1 MKSNSNK
8 MVHVQINVDTCHTR
22 AHNTITIP
30 VYMTYIIW
38 LQLIN
43 CAWICFSRC
52 NIGYFN
58 CHDEL
63 VVSGATWPG
72 PAHCDRQ
79 LKALHDNGID
89 TWLWSGVNYQDLNL
103 DPRIGAEGWEIP
115 ALHDY
120 AVQFLFKTL
129 LCMAS
134 GPQALLEFILAKS
147 LRIFLRQQ
155 DMLNWLSLP
164 QSIGILYDE
173 RSENWSKKNWLNI
186 LALSSALLRK
196 QLLWYIDSGNLWEFE
211 LNLWCDQNFL
221 ELLMPDHHNCINCPS
236 FFDMT

>member
-120 AVQFLFKTL
+120 AVQFLLRFGSL
-129 LCMAS
+129 VPS
-134 GPQALLEFILAKS
+134 PQDRSPVPFTAWYADRISIWETQGIALTGVRTRDLWI
-147 LRIFLRQQ
+147 
-155 DMLNWLSLP
+155 
-164 QSIGILYDE
+164 
-173 RSENWSKKNWLNI
+173 SK
-186 LALSSALLRK
+186 RVV
-196 QLLWYIDSGNLWEFE
+196 
-211 LNLWCDQNFL
+211 
-221 ELLMPDHHNCINCPS
+221 HHCA
-236 FFDMT
+236 T

>member
-1 MKSNSNK
+1 MVDYQLTWYLRRAPINYIWGVTKVPYFPGHVDLQYLRHQYLIKSLAVAVYYIRQAQHMKSNSNK

-120 AVQFLFKTL
+120 AVQFLFSKQTQEQNN
-129 LCMAS
+129 ADRRT
-134 GPQALLEFILAKS
+134 QFQNI
-147 LRIFLRQQ
+147 
-155 DMLNWLSLP
+155 
-164 QSIGILYDE
+164 SI
-173 RSENWSKKNWLNI
+173 
-186 LALSSALLRK
+186 
-196 QLLWYIDSGNLWEFE
+196 
-211 LNLWCDQNFL
+211 
-221 ELLMPDHHNCINCPS
+221 
-236 FFDMT
+236 